1 MQKKFPLVLKLC
13 ALTYFIALTP
23 QLFSTA
29 CADEPQA
36 ESTPDIVPS
45 PRLLLPP
52 VICAAPGREANLY
65 FDNVVLAPPGR
76 NYLFDVTCAKG
87 AQQEERWTW
96 TPTAKDSGD
105 YALNLEVR
113 DGNDRV
119 LATGST
125 LVRVAKADAGTGQ
138 SFSLLAIGDSLTNA
152 SVYTDELLKLF
163 AAPENASLKLL
174 GTHQPTADAANVH
187 EGYGGWRFET
197 FISKYEPKPQEKRN
211 LDSSPFVFLENEKPT
226 FDFPRY
232 VREKLNGAP
241 PDVITIMLGTNDVF
255 SATDANLEE
264 TTATI
269 LKNADMLLNGIR
281 AGAPNAKIGLVT
293 TVPPSASQDAFGAN
307 YGANQTRWQYR
318 KNQHRLVEKM
328 IEKYKGREAENVW
341 IVPAY
346 LNLDCVHNFPQIE
359 VAANA
364 RNSQKIT
371 RANNGVHPAASGY
384 QQIADSIYGW
394 LQNRN

>member
-1 MQKKFPLVLKLC
+1 
-13 ALTYFIALTP
+13 
-23 QLFSTA
+23 
-29 CADEPQA
+29 
-36 ESTPDIVPS
+36 
-45 PRLLLPP
+45 
-52 VICAAPGREANLY
+52 
-65 FDNVVLAPPGR
+65 
-76 NYLFDVTCAKG
+76 
-87 AQQEERWTW
+87 
-96 TPTAKDSGD
+96 
-105 YALNLEVR
+105 
-113 DGNDRV
+113 
-119 LATGST
+119 
-125 LVRVAKADAGTGQ
+125 
-138 SFSLLAIGDSLTNA
+138 
-152 SVYTDELLKLF
+152 
-163 AAPENASLKLL
+163 
-174 GTHQPTADAANVH
+174 
-187 EGYGGWRFET
+187 
-197 FISKYEPKPQEKRN
+197 
-211 LDSSPFVFLENEKPT
+211 
-226 FDFPRY
+226 
-232 VREKLNGAP
+232 
-241 PDVITIMLGTNDVF
+241 MLGTNDVF

-328 IEKYKGREAENVW
+328 MEKYKGREAENVW